1 MKPDTTIAMRQLI
14 QKVRSII
21 PFDIP
26 EEAICSGICRGCAK
40 KLLEFLDMELE
51 DWEARLASGDHPKL
65 GDIQKLAKQSQK
77 IYTSLQRNGLVAS

>member
-1 MKPDTTIAMRQLI
+1 
-14 QKVRSII
+14 
-21 PFDIP
+21 
-26 EEAICSGICRGCAK
+26 
-40 KLLEFLDMELE
+40 MELE